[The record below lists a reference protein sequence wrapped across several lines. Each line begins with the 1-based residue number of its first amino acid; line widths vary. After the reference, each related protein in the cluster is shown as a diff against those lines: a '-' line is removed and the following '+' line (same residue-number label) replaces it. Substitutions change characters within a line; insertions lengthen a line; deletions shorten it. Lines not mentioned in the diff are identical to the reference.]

1 MPRDQADRADQPGQ
15 TRTQAP
21 ATPRS
26 ATARSPSSAIALA
39 RGWVFLTAVR
49 CHGVAYHGS
58 DTEKYLGEV
67 DGLNASLPMHLAE
80 EDEFISKAA
89 QAEIKAAP
97 AKKLKTTVYSYPGQN
112 HAFSR
117 HGGTHYN
124 ADRRGTGMRSA
135 AARSARS
142 RQRAGG
148 RWQQRRRRG
157 GRR

>member
-67 DGLNASLPMHLAE
+67 EGLTRP
-80 EDEFISKAA
+80 F
-89 QAEIKAAP
+89 QCTW
-97 AKKLKTTVYSYPGQN
+97 LKRMSSFP
-112 HAFSR
+112 R
-117 HGGTHYN
+117 L
-124 ADRRGTGMRSA
+124 
-135 AARSARS
+135 
-142 RQRAGG
+142 
-148 RWQQRRRRG
+148 RRRRSK
-157 GRR
+157 RHLLRN